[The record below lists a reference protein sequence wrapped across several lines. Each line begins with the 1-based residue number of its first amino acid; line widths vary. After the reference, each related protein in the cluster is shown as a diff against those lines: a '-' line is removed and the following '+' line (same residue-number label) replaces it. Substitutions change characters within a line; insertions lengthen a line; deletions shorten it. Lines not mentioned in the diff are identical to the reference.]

1 MQPQNQ
7 SHTCVYGSKVDVL
20 IAVQRLLALG
30 VKGKQVTILCP
41 DEEFVPLSDER
52 ANALAVFATTNQGVR
67 IQALTLLALLVQK
80 LKY

>member
-1 MQPQNQ
+1 
-7 SHTCVYGSKVDVL
+7 VYGSKVDVL

-41 DEEFVPLSDER
+41 DDEFVPLSDER